1 LSNNSLHVTIPS
13 LLPPHAK
20 QAGLAT
26 GTEGEKRTQIRNRE
40 EKDSQKPMDGNEE
53 PYLKMKA
60 NEARKDLAPPSVSP
74 QVRDHSS
81 SILPLHCLFLDEI
94 VPLHCRFCVDSRY
107 FLTTVYFFLDEIVP
121 LQQQCLDLQK
131 KL

>member
-1 LSNNSLHVTIPS
+1 VTIPS

-20 QAGLAT
+20 QAGVAT
-26 GTEGEKRTQIRNRE
+26 GTAGEKRTQIRNRE
-40 EKDSQKPMDGNEE
+40 DQDSQKPMDGNEE

-94 VPLHCRFCVDSRY
+94 VPL
-107 FLTTVYFFLDEIVP
+107 
-121 LQQQCLDLQK
+121 QQQCLDLQK
-131 KL
+131 KLQMVLAYCVSSSMFQKKNQII